1 MKHSILLFCLI
12 ILISELSAQDLYLFS
27 QNGKFGFCNKKKQ
40 IIIPCQFDQAQ
51 EFDKNFAIVENNQL
65 SGIINKE
72 GIFVVPPNYYD
83 IDFRSQYFEDSIVN
97 EVYTLTQNNGDN
109 RIQTYIGKDN
119 KLVRKKYQEV
129 HLEDDGSIQFFRNAK
144 SKIGKRYFNGKYSLV
159 KAHKIN
165 NYEDCT
171 CGLAYLESDRQIAD
185 VIRINSNNHVGYRN
199 KPESPAFFKDTLTLF
214 SKSEKKVCHRQAI
227 FLKYTNIPAI
237 YDSIIRISQ
246 IQYLVKKEKKYG
258 IINAVN
264 EILIPIEYDSIIL
277 RNGNYNGYKV
287 YQQGKAGLI
296 LLSEKGEIKNIIIPY
311 YQNILPTNFQNYYIA
326 IKDSLK
332 GLIDSKNNVLIPF
345 QYKSIQLHNKGIGMA
360 SVTTEDSKIAIY
372 DILNKQLL
380 FSNDNLKSTLFFSNY
395 DNGKLLYQFYMLK
408 ANSQYKI
415 FFPTSKKVLV
425 LTEIDSIQEVHKE
438 GNEIVFMYKQN
449 AKWGLIKIDTQNET
463 FQKLNALY
471 DEIYRNRSLRAIE
484 NHLYSVKL
492 LSKNVQ
498 FGYIDSDGYEYF
510 P

>member
-1 MKHSILLFCLI
+1 
-12 ILISELSAQDLYLFS
+12 
-27 QNGKFGFCNKKKQ
+27 
-40 IIIPCQFDQAQ
+40 
-51 EFDKNFAIVENNQL
+51 
-65 SGIINKE
+65 
-72 GIFVVPPNYYD
+72 
-83 IDFRSQYFEDSIVN
+83 
-97 EVYTLTQNNGDN
+97 
-109 RIQTYIGKDN
+109 
-119 KLVRKKYQEV
+119 
-129 HLEDDGSIQFFRNAK
+129 
-144 SKIGKRYFNGKYSLV
+144 
-159 KAHKIN
+159 
-165 NYEDCT
+165 
-171 CGLAYLESDRQIAD
+171 
-185 VIRINSNNHVGYRN
+185 
-199 KPESPAFFKDTLTLF
+199 
-214 SKSEKKVCHRQAI
+214 
-227 FLKYTNIPAI
+227 
-237 YDSIIRISQ
+237 
-246 IQYLVKKEKKYG
+246 
-258 IINAVN
+258 
-264 EILIPIEYDSIIL
+264 
-277 RNGNYNGYKV
+277 
-287 YQQGKAGLI
+287 
-296 LLSEKGEIKNIIIPY
+296 
-311 YQNILPTNFQNYYIA
+311 
-326 IKDSLK
+326 
-332 GLIDSKNNVLIPF
+332 
-345 QYKSIQLHNKGIGMA
+345 MA
-360 SVTTEDSKIAIY
+360 SVTTEDSKIAIC